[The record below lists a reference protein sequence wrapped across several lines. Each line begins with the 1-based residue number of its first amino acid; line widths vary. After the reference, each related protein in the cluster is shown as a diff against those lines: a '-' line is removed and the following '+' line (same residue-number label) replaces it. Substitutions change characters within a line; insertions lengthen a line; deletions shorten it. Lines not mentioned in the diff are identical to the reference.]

1 MKADYKNWMPK
12 GLIAALLAASATGGL
27 CFAVF
32 GAAGWGVGRTAR
44 IVWAV
49 AAGTICAICGLLA
62 AQFIGMYRA
71 FSYDGKR
78 QLARQIVEGTAR
90 YVELPP
96 GGRGLDVGCGSGAL
110 TIACAKRNPQGFMLG
125 IDRWGGEYAS
135 YNKPLCERNAAA
147 EGASN
152 VGFARGDALKLDFP
166 DESFDAV
173 TSNYVYHN
181 VRGADK
187 QKLLLETLR
196 VLKKGGVFAIHDLMT
211 PARYGDMRAFADEL
225 KRRGYEE
232 VQLLDTTTGMFM
244 SPAEARRLM
253 LKGSALLTGRK

>member
-152 VGFARGDALKLDFP
+152 VGFARGDALKLDF
-166 DESFDAV
+166 
-173 TSNYVYHN
+173 
-181 VRGADK
+181 
-187 QKLLLETLR
+187 
-196 VLKKGGVFAIHDLMT
+196 
-211 PARYGDMRAFADEL
+211 
-225 KRRGYEE
+225 
-232 VQLLDTTTGMFM
+232 LD
-244 SPAEARRLM
+244 
-253 LKGSALLTGRK
+253 